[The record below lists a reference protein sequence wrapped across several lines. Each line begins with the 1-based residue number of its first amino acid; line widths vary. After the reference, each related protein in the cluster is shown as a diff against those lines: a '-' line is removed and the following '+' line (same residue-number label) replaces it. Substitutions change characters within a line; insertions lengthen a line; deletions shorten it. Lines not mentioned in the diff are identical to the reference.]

1 MKVDLFPFQRD
12 ALAELR
18 EKLAAAMD
26 GFRRT
31 ASPQVISFTAPTG
44 AGKTIIMSALI
55 ESIFWGDATFA
66 EQPDAIVVWLSDSP
80 QLNEQSKLK
89 IDGKADRIRLGQCE
103 TITDVSFDRD
113 VLEDGRVYFLNT
125 QKLSASSNLT
135 KHGDGRTYTIWET
148 LSETVEKKADRLYFI
163 IDEAHRGMQGKDA
176 SRATTIMQK
185 FLKGS
190 EADALSPMPVVIG
203 MSATMERFNRLVEN
217 TTSTVHKVIVT
228 PDAVRAS
235 GLLKDRI
242 VITYPEEDAAN
253 NDMAILQ
260 AATDDWREKWD
271 HWTRYC
277 KEQHYAYVNPIFL
290 LQVANGSG
298 KELSET
304 DLSACLQKI
313 EDRIGMKFSAGQ
325 VVHTFGQ
332 TDGDI
337 VIAGLSVP
345 YREPS
350 RIAEDKEIRVVF
362 FKENLTTGW
371 DCPRAETMMS
381 FRHAKDAT
389 YIAQLLGRM
398 VRTPLQMHIKV
409 DDVLND
415 VHLYL
420 PHFNRETAENVVKEL
435 QNSEGGEIPADVYEE
450 SLAHQKYVRLTARNR
465 RRAVSS
471 TNIKDD
477 SQPSLFKESKENA
490 ASSETSGVSS
500 SAATPAGNVPSIA
513 GVTAAGETKA
523 EDVESGENL
532 AAGETR
538 ATGDAVSSVS
548 DVSNVSSV
556 SNVSHVSNT
565 DVPKEAAERNERHF
579 AETEEVQTAPALFD
593 FDREAVIR
601 FINTSGFSTY
611 SVQTRRPRP
620 YMQSLFALVHLL
632 SQSGIASDVLE
643 MVRTDVAVQIRSY
656 VEDLKAAGRYDA
668 LVEKVKEFK
677 LLSKVY
683 DAFGKSVDRNAVH
696 TLFST
701 TETDIDRQFD
711 MAEKLL
717 EREGLGKYYMKR
729 YLQDDNYTD
738 CKLDVIL
745 FAGDED
751 RMHRLSGWAKEY
763 FHRLQDQYRQVVA
776 RKGDERLRAAYDKIV
791 SNGDMVSRLSFSLP
805 EDVDYANEANGKEYR
820 RHLFVS
826 EETGTARLKLNGWED
841 GVIEEE
847 AERPDFVCW
856 VRNPTPKDSQGRWGL
871 CIPYEIQGE
880 TKSTYPDFLVVRK
893 DAYGYVM
900 DILEPH
906 NPNFTDNLPKA
917 KGFAKYAKEN
927 PSVGRLQLIREEKDL
942 AGKKR
947 FKRLDMAQ
955 SGVQEKILKMVT
967 TDELDHLFDTD
978 GFF

>member
-1 MKVDLFPFQRD
+1 MRVELFPFQRD
-12 ALAELR
+12 ALEELR
-18 EKLAAAMD
+18 GKLAAAMD
-26 GFRRT
+26 GYRRT

-44 AGKTIIMSALI
+44 AEKTIIMSALI
-55 ESIFWGDATFA
+55 ESIFLGDATFA

-89 IDGKADRIRLGQCE
+89 IDGKADKIRLGQCV
-103 TITDVSFDRD
+103 TITDESFDRD
-113 VLEDGRVYFLNT
+113 VLEDGHMYFLNT

-135 KHGDGRTYTIWET
+135 KHGDHRTYTIWET
-148 LSETVEKKADRLYFI
+148 LSETVEKKGDQLYFI

-190 EADALSPMPVVIG
+190 EEDGLTPMPVVIG

-217 TTSTVHKVIVT
+217 TTSTVHKVMVT

-298 KELSET
+298 KEISET
-304 DLSACLQKI
+304 DLSDCLQKI

-332 TDGDI
+332 TYGD
-337 VIAGLSVP
+337 VLMGGLSVP

-381 FRHAKDAT
+381 FRHARDAT

-450 SLAHQKYVRLTARNR
+450 SLANKKYVRLTARNR
-465 RRAVSS
+465 RSAAVA
-471 TNIKDD
+471 K
-477 SQPSLFKESKENA
+477 SQDEDRESSLFENSETKA
-490 ASSETSGVSS
+490 VSSETSGVSS
-500 SAATPAGNVPSIA
+500 VLAISAENVPSIA
-513 GVTAAGETKA
+513 GVRTPTAGEMKAAEGSESLPAGETKA
-523 EDVESGENL
+523 TRDDVSL
-532 AAGETR
+532 VLSA
-538 ATGDAVSSVS
+538 SSVS
-548 DVSNVSSV
+548 KDSS
-556 SNVSHVSNT
+556 SEE
-565 DVPKEAAERNERHF
+565 PKEMSAAKTG
-579 AETEEVQTAPALFD
+579 ETEAAPTLFD

-601 FINTSGFSTY
+601 FINTSGFLTY

-620 YMQSLFALVHLL
+620 YLQSIFALVHLL
-632 SQSGIASDVLE
+632 SQSGIAPDVLDA
-643 MVRTDVAVQIRSY
+643 VRADVAKQIHSY
-656 VEDLKAAGRYDA
+656 VEELKAVGRYDA
-668 LVEKVKEFK
+668 MVEKAKEFK
-677 LLSKVY
+677 LLSQVY
-683 DAFGKSVDRNAVH
+683 DAFGKSVDRNTVH

-701 TETDIDRQFD
+701 TESDIDRQFD
-711 MAEKLL
+711 MAEKIL
-717 EREGLGKYYMKR
+717 ESEGLGKYYMKR
-729 YLQDDNYTD
+729 YLRDDNYTD

-745 FAGDED
+745 FVGDED
-751 RMHRLSGWAKEY
+751 RLHRLSGWAKER
-763 FHRLQDQYRQVVA
+763 FHQLQDQYRQVVA
-776 RKGDERLRAAYDKIV
+776 RMNRENIREGYDRIV
-791 SNGDMVSRLSFSLP
+791 SNGDTVSCHSFSLP
-805 EDVDYANEANGKEYR
+805 EDVDFSNEPQGKEYKK
-820 RHLFVS
+820 HLYVS
-826 EETGTARLKLNGWED
+826 EETGTVRMKLNGWED

-847 AERPDFVCW
+847 SEQPDFVCW
-856 VRNPTPKDSQGRWGL
+856 IRNPTPQASQGGWGL
-871 CIPYEIQGE
+871 CIPYEIKGE
-880 TKSTYPDFLVVRK
+880 TKSTFPDFLVVRK
-893 DAYGYVM
+893 DEYGYVM

-917 KGFAKYAKEN
+917 KAFAKYAKEN
-927 PSVGRLQLIREEKDL
+927 PSVGRVQLIREEKDL

-955 SGVQEKILKMVT
+955 SGVQEKILKMMM